1 MKFCAEITYE
11 TPEGDVHSDICYRCD
26 PKAENMELTE
36 EYRKFLHKALDEWLD
51 KSNGTGAFWLGEPD
65 YFINWGM

>member
-1 MKFCAEITYE
+1 
-11 TPEGDVHSDICYRCD
+11 
-26 PKAENMELTE
+26 MELTE